1 MKQKYLAI
9 ANALAAGTDL
19 GREFKNPNNYTY
31 LVGDMTVVADL
42 SGINVGGRHAS
53 GIQDYNMAW
62 SVDIRKDLAFSAT
75 GHYFLANGTT
85 ENLSRR
91 LGLETDFTLTY
102 TINNDL
108 SLIVGYDRF
117 FTRGFFR
124 GASGAAG
131 DIVYGY
137 AMLNF
142 DFDLTKLKR
151 PRT

>member
-1 MKQKYLAI
+1 MRWGRA
-9 ANALAAGTDL
+9 ARGAAAGTNL
-19 GREFKNPNNYTY
+19 GKEFKNPNNYTY

-102 TINNDL
+102 TINKDL

-117 FTRGFFR
+117 FTGGFFR
-124 GASGAAG
+124 GASHTAG
-131 DIVYGY
+131 DIDYGY

-142 DFDLTKLKR
+142 DFNLTKLKR
-151 PRT
+151 PST